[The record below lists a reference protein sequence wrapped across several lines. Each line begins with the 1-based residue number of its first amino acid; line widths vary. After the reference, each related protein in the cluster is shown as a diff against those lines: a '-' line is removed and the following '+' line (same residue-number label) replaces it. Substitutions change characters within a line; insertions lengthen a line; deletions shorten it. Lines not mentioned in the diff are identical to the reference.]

1 MIQYIKLNSVEEW
14 KDFVKLAWQFDSDIS
29 VHTDDMMIDAKSML
43 NILALDRSKPIRVV
57 TEDQRFMRAIRG
69 WAIKQP
75 A

>member
-1 MIQYIKLNSVEEW
+1 MVQYIKLNNAEEW

-29 VHTDDMMIDAKSML
+29 VHTDDQMIDAKSLL

-57 TEDQRFMRAIRG
+57 TEDARFMRTISG